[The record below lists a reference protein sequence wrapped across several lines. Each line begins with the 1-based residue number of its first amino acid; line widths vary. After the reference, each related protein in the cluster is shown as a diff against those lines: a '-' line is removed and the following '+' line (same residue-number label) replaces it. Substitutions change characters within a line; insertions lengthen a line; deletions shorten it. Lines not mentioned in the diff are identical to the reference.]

1 MKMISGVRSY
11 FFQKH
16 LSMKAQQERHT
27 MKNSTKFASL
37 GVASMLLLSM
47 PHLASAEEA
56 TATLDVEAEIGSAI
70 SLTCGTALSFGRT
83 MIDVNAH
90 NGEANVTVASDGT
103 VSTGTNDEHISV
115 SGGTAGEC
123 TISGSGGS
131 NGSTVGTTLSA
142 ASEDFSVGAFDGVG
156 AASSSS
162 NPGIKLNSLESST
175 IDLQGGGATFN
186 IGGNMVIPTVM
197 TSDEFG
203 GWTNT
208 VTVTVNDEI

>member
-1 MKMISGVRSY
+1 
-11 FFQKH
+11 
-16 LSMKAQQERHT
+16 

-37 GVASMLLLSM
+37 GAASMLLLSM

-70 SLTCGTALSFGRT
+70 SLTCDTALSFGRT
-83 MIDVNAH
+83 MIDVDAH
-90 NGEANVTVASDGT
+90 DGEANVTVASDGT
-103 VSTGTNDEHISV
+103 VTTGTNDQHISV
-115 SGGTAGEC
+115 SGGTPGEC

-131 NGSTVGTTLSA
+131 DGSTVNVTTLSA
-142 ASEDFSVGAFDGVG
+142 GSEDFSTGAFIGVN

-175 IDLQGGGATFN
+175 INLQNGAATFN
-186 IGGNMVIPTVM
+186 IGGNMVIPTAM

-203 GWTNT
+203 GWINT
-208 VTVTVNDEI
+208 VTVTVDDEI